1 MPKQPHELPD
11 DCAAVLPLL
20 ESYLDDEL
28 SPTESEGVREHL
40 ARCPACAAELRLAEA
55 IQIGLRALPEL
66 DTPPEVLARVRA
78 LAAEETAEET
88 AAVLPFE
95 RPAPKLS
102 HPGRF
107 RFATLAAALVL
118 ALLGGLFLFQLRSPR
133 PAPQPSAATPATPA
147 EVARATAEAR
157 YALACIGR
165 ASRRAGL
172 EIKDDVLPAHLVAPA
187 VRGLSRSLGETLNSE
202 STPKQ
207 GS

>member
-1 MPKQPHELPD
+1 MPKKPPEPPD

-20 ESYLDDEL
+20 ESYLDGEL

-40 ARCPACAAELRLAEA
+40 ARCPACAEELRLAEA

-66 DTPPEVLARVRA
+66 DTPPEVLARVRTMA
-78 LAAEETAEET
+78 GA

-102 HPGRF
+102 QPGRF

-118 ALLGGLFLFQLRSPR
+118 ALFGAVLLFQLRSPR
-133 PAPQPSAATPATPA
+133 PAPPPSAATPA
-147 EVARATAEAR
+147 EIARATAEAR
-157 YALACIGR
+157 YAFACIAR

-172 EIKDDVLPAHLVAPA
+172 EIKDEVLPAHLVAPA
-187 VRGLSRSLGETLNSE
+187 ARGLSRSLGESLNSDSE
-202 STPKQ
+202 SAPRQ